1 MAQKSR
7 KKSKKLNKK
16 YLILFLLYPFAPH
29 QPVTIPAPPVPVVI
43 QLSIPAKAYP
53 NQHPRGV
60 LPAGEE
66 SVPESLR
73 TPDFDYSLQ
82 SEVVVIYPG

>member
-7 KKSKKLNKK
+7 KKPKKLNKN
-16 YLILFLLYPFAPH
+16 YLILFLIYPLYQH
-29 QPVTIPAPPVPVVI
+29 QPEVKPAPSVPVVI
-43 QLSIPAKAYP
+43 QLSIPAKSYP
-53 NQHPRGV
+53 NPHSRGF
-60 LPAGEE
+60 LPAGEG
-66 SVPESLR
+66 SVSESLK